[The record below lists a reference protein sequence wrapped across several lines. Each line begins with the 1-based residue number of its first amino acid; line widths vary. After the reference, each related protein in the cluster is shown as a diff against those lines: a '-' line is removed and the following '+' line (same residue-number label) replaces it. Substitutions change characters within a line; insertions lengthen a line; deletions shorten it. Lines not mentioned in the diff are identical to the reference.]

1 MHEEISSLVF
11 VTRKGNSSS
20 GKNGIELVCI
30 LLFVRHSH
38 SRNIKFYLGFV
49 NQVEEGSAAAGTYA
63 AIRLVPVQCAVATR
77 TQQVILLYPN
87 GASVAEEVP
96 LGITVIMQ
104 KNRSITEKA

>member
-11 VTRKGNSSS
+11 ATRKGNSSS
-20 GKNGIELVCI
+20 GKNGIEL
-30 LLFVRHSH
+30 LFVRRSH

-63 AIRLVPVQCAVATR
+63 AIRLVPVQCAVTTR
-77 TQQVILLYPN
+77 AQQVILLYPN